1 MTGDDTRLTLSDAA
15 AQCGVARSTIRRAL
29 DQGRFPNAVQDTDPR
44 GTWWVPVSDL
54 VAAGYQP
61 DPERSAYGT
70 VYSEQVTPQST
81 PQGAGQSE
89 QSTNLVPWGDVAHLV
104 DRLAELQD
112 ARANAERDAQVAA
125 FRQQQAEAE
134 RDRLRAELEQARTAA
149 QAAAEQAAEAERA
162 RLVAEAT
169 AQAQAEAQTRR
180 RWGRRTP

>member
-1 MTGDDTRLTLSDAA
+1 MKAGDTLLTLSDAA

-29 DQGRFPNAVQDTDPR
+29 DQDRFPNAVQDDDAR

-61 DPERSAYGT
+61 DPERSAYG
-70 VYSEQVTPQST
+70 VVLSEQSTPQVTPQVT
-81 PQGAGQSE
+81 PQDAGTS
-89 QSTNLVPWGDVAHLV
+89 LVPWADVAHLV
-104 DRLAELQD
+104 DRLAETQD

-134 RDRLRAELEQARTAA
+134 RDRLAAELEQVRADAR
-149 QAAAEQAAEAERA
+149 AAAVQAAEAA
-162 RLVAEAT
+162 
-169 AQAQAEAQTRR
+169 AQMLEQVQARR